1 MLVWLLGLFS
11 RYHWRLPLPFT
22 HVASSLRPS
31 PKLQRSSTSCKGD
44 SFCWELNFGILR
56 CSFTDTVSGGQ
67 RRLQRAQV
75 CQLLSAL
82 STNEITMPQEA
93 SRRSQPSFRADET
106 YFDDPSSSFMHPQ
119 LWVRSKSEAS
129 NKTKNYSMRACF
141 RVACKWN
148 AWEGSILSWLKQ
160 EAHLALR

>member
-44 SFCWELNFGILR
+44 SFCWELYFGILR

-75 CQLLSAL
+75 CQLLPPCLLMRSPCHRRLPGGVSRHSEPMKHTLMTLHRL
-82 STNEITMPQEA
+82 SCIRSCEHAQ
-93 SRRSQPSFRADET
+93 SRRQA
-106 YFDDPSSSFMHPQ
+106 
-119 LWVRSKSEAS
+119 
-129 NKTKNYSMRACF
+129 TKLKIIQWE
-141 RVACKWN
+141 RVSGSPANWN
-148 AWEGSILSWLKQ
+148 AWEGSFLSWLKQ